1 MKSSEKFNFEA
12 SIKELENI
20 VKALENPDTGL
31 DNSIELYKRGIDLLN
46 KCSKKLEEAE
56 LEITKITKKE

>member
-46 KCSKKLEEAE
+46 KCSKKLEETK